1 MTAEKTAYEFETIE
15 LNSDRLDRPV
25 ELKRIVSDVEI
36 FEHIQKPYLTGRILL
51 LDDSAFYQDADILG
65 SERIR
70 IKLRSLEDDA
80 IPFTKNFFISK
91 VEKIQKIQD
100 NAQVIAFHIVED
112 IFYRSSL
119 LNINRSYT
127 GQPRQILKTIADNFL
142 DKKIEYDGKSID
154 RAPDIQNLKCIIPN
168 WNPLQAMQWITKRAS
183 TSRGYPF
190 YLYSTLVGNDLKFED
205 LGTILT
211 RRSLNV
217 DGIKHIVASTKA
229 QDTINVLQARRLVK
243 NHEFGEQEDLLSLI
257 MNGFVASDL
266 EYIDTLTEGT
276 KSFSFDSKNDL
287 FKKLVQDE
295 ILYKEQPNPPINY
308 DEKLF
313 DKYINE
319 YKSVKYTKLGG
330 SMAFRDSDEGT
341 NPFKY
346 DEWQNG
352 YSESK
357 TAAEYK
363 LRMIRETFDKMLKKN
378 PVTLNF
384 DGLELIKGDF
394 HKSIGQ
400 NIDVVFQRTQ
410 NNHEADPDDKKKS
423 GKYLI
428 YSVRHMFKSS
438 VDKYDVSA
446 LCVKI
451 GNAKRVDT

>member
-1 MTAEKTAYEFETIE
+1 
-15 LNSDRLDRPV
+15 
-25 ELKRIVSDVEI
+25 
-36 FEHIQKPYLTGRILL
+36 
-51 LDDSAFYQDADILG
+51 
-65 SERIR
+65 
-70 IKLRSLEDDA
+70 
-80 IPFTKNFFISK
+80 
-91 VEKIQKIQD
+91 
-100 NAQVIAFHIVED
+100 
-112 IFYRSSL
+112 
-119 LNINRSYT
+119 
-127 GQPRQILKTIADNFL
+127 
-142 DKKIEYDGKSID
+142 
-154 RAPDIQNLKCIIPN
+154 
-168 WNPLQAMQWITKRAS
+168 
-183 TSRGYPF
+183 
-190 YLYSTLVGNDLKFED
+190 
-205 LGTILT
+205 
-211 RRSLNV
+211 
-217 DGIKHIVASTKA
+217 
-229 QDTINVLQARRLVK
+229 
-243 NHEFGEQEDLLSLI
+243 
-257 MNGFVASDL
+257 
-266 EYIDTLTEGT
+266 
-276 KSFSFDSKNDL
+276 
-287 FKKLVQDE
+287 
-295 ILYKEQPNPPINY
+295 
-308 DEKLF
+308 
-313 DKYINE
+313 
-319 YKSVKYTKLGG
+319 
-330 SMAFRDSDEGT
+330 MAFRDSDEGT